1 MLGREVA
8 LKNIIVYAM
17 QFMVQ
22 ILVVN
27 SNITY
32 RCKYRAI
39 PQSYLFCESEREKVH
54 DDRGNTLSV
63 GKGKKN
69 ESIIGIYS

>member
-22 ILVVN
+22 IVVVN
-27 SNITY
+27 GNVTY

-39 PQSYLFCESEREKVH
+39 PQSYLCESEREKVH